1 MEFIHSGKNKIMIEF
16 IIPTYNRQYQ
26 LLTIIGSIISQNNSN
41 WKIHVVADAIYE
53 GYDDV
58 KKTFSNIDKIRFS
71 ELNGPHNDWGHTPR
85 QYGLSN
91 ATEEWIIMSGDD
103 NYYTPNLVDTFLKN
117 INSNTNFIYCDMLHN
132 HDTGHTDS
140 YKYFNSKPETNY
152 IDIGNFATRT
162 KFSKE
167 INFNK
172 GSYAADGEFVETYI
186 KTFCKEPNNIKKI
199 EKALYIHN

>member
-1 MEFIHSGKNKIMIEF
+1 MIEF
-16 IIPTYNRQYQ
+16 IIPTFNRPYQ
-26 LLTIIGSIISQNNSN
+26 LLTIIGSILSQNNPN
-41 WKIHVVADAIYE
+41 WKMHIVADTNYD
-53 GYDDV
+53 GYDFI
-58 KKTFSNIDKIRFS
+58 KKTFSNIDKIKFS
-71 ELNGPHNDWGHTPR
+71 QLNGPHNDWGHTPR

-91 ATEEWIIMSGDD
+91 ATAEWVIMSGDD

-117 INSNTNFIYCDMLHN
+117 IDDGVNFIYCDMLHN

-162 KFSKE
+162 KFAQQV
-167 INFNK
+167 NFNK

-186 KTFCKEPNNIKKI
+186 GRFCKESYNIKKI